1 MDQNYFLSTTPSV
14 HFLSV
19 ILDSYIF
26 IKLIVILQQV
36 SISFSLFL
44 IFYAPKKFTSL
55 NSRTKS

>member
-26 IKLIVILQQV
+26 IKLIVILQV